1 MSIYGNVVGGSSGL
15 GKTLVFEDEAGN
27 GFVGVVTDSIK
38 MFDATPADVKI
49 GKTFVS
55 DSGIAEGTDTKTY
68 RTHHASYLVFPG
80 ESFSIPLEEYNRYD
94 YTKFQAM
101 IAEFNTTVLDSVFVV
116 KILLD
121 DFVYNVNSNNKLS
134 SVTKNSQTKSVD
146 FNIVNDTDRIYIVHY
161 NTYKEE

>member
-1 MSIYGNVVGGSSGL
+1 MINGNAVGGITGYGKTFILTDENGNEVVG
-15 GKTLVFEDEAGN
+15 TVVDELT
-27 GFVGVVTDSIK
+27 V
-38 MFDATPADVKI
+38 FDAEPKDVKI

-55 DSGIAEGTDTKTY
+55 DNGVQEGTDTRTY

-101 IAEFNTTVLDSVFVV
+101 IAEFNTTVLDSVSVV

-134 SVTKNSQTKSVD
+134 NVTKNSQTKSVD